1 MINIIKKLHILRTN
15 SYGNRL
21 NSGWQRNFASS
32 SVFGDF
38 QFKGREKSELRSTYD
53 VVIVGAGAY

>member
-1 MINIIKKLHILRTN
+1 MIKLIKKLHISRID
-15 SYGNRL
+15 SCGNRL
-21 NSGWQRNFASS
+21 KTGCQRNFAS

-38 QFKGREKSELRSTYD
+38 QFKGREKSELNSSYD